1 MGENKIMKTKKDLL
15 IYLKEKGLRM
25 TPLKEVL
32 VDFFIHNKGR
42 QIPFKELQEHTT
54 KKLPEIDRTT
64 LYRNT
69 EKLISLDVIQELNLP
84 KTGKVYQ
91 FVYNCKIQH
100 YFICKKCD
108 QVTKGDQE
116 LFHTIELALKQVH
129 GFANANMSAVFYGY
143 CSNCEHD

>member
-1 MGENKIMKTKKDLL
+1 MKTQKDLL
-15 IYLKEKGLRM
+15 TYLKNNGLRM

-32 VDFFIHNKGR
+32 IEFFINNKHR
-42 QIPFKELQEHTT
+42 QIPFKELQDHVN

-69 EKLISLDVIQELNLP
+69 EKLISLDIIQELNLP
-84 KTGKVYQ
+84 KAGKVYQ

-108 QVTKGDQE
+108 QITKGDKE
-116 LFHTIELALKQVH
+116 LFKTIEDALKKVH
-129 GFANANMSAVFYGY
+129 GFVNANMSAVFYGY